1 MDVNIATYRSRIGNF
16 YTSGIFNF
24 LPGTI
29 EQTDRTKSR
38 PSHKIRIFI
47 LCLVLLTSTVSK
59 PTNPIKLEP
68 HKPFPKFNS
77 VNSWSSGTKPL
88 YSIRLGGQFLAK
100 LCPVLHLC
108 CLDVPSVLAA
118 SVHGVQAGT
127 LDKGCIISAHP
138 LQYTG
143 LSDSNF
149 YARYTY
155 GNRANRG
162 VKLTHWNAGN
172 AYLENK
178 VNDIEKLVADHHPHL
193 LGISEANLHKHHG
206 LDHCKIPD
214 YELITS
220 KTMDNVNLQV
230 SSVVLYK
237 HSSLVGKIREDLM
250 SDSFSSIWLEVGFP
264 GKTRFLV
271 CNIYRDWQFLGQADH
286 SSLDISE
293 QLARWI
299 IFLEQWEKALDS
311 GKECIVMGDFNLDFL
326 TFNNEEYTPSARRLK
341 PLVNEL
347 FSRIVPQGVKQCVV
361 GSTRQGRSGQCDSG
375 LDHLWTNNPTKMS
388 QIYTKYNGSDHK
400 VIMGVR
406 FAKMVKTNVRYVRK
420 RSFKNFEESVFL
432 QKIRSLSWWDLYQA
446 TDVNKAVDIF
456 TKKVSHVL
464 DQVAPVKTFQT
475 SSKYCPWLTQE
486 TKVLIKEINK
496 VQENLSKNKNHENFK
511 KFRKLRNGVTKAL
524 RNDKLA
530 WQRQKLETCSM
541 DSGKLWKNVLGW
553 LNWTSSGSPSK
564 LYHEGQVVTSPAR
577 LANIMNNFFTGKV
590 DKIRKNLPPASDDP
604 LRTLKHVMKDNN
616 CKFKLAVVYPDTIKR
631 IIQDLKNSKSC
642 GMDDIDTYTIKL
654 MGDDIVPAVTHIVN
668 LSLKQA
674 IFPSLYKMA
683 KIIPLLKKDD
693 PLEPKNYRPVAI
705 LCILSKII
713 ERAIFIQIVDF
724 MNRNNLFHPNHHG
737 FRAHHSTSTAM
748 IQMFD
753 SWVQAVDKGEL
764 AGVCMLD
771 ML

>member
-1 MDVNIATYRSRIGNF
+1 M
-16 YTSGIFNF
+16 
-24 LPGTI
+24 
-29 EQTDRTKSR
+29 
-38 PSHKIRIFI
+38 
-47 LCLVLLTSTVSK
+47 
-59 PTNPIKLEP
+59 
-68 HKPFPKFNS
+68 
-77 VNSWSSGTKPL
+77 
-88 YSIRLGGQFLAK
+88 
-100 LCPVLHLC
+100 
-108 CLDVPSVLAA
+108 
-118 SVHGVQAGT
+118 
-127 LDKGCIISAHP
+127 
-138 LQYTG
+138 
-143 LSDSNF
+143 
-149 YARYTY
+149 
-155 GNRANRG
+155 
-162 VKLTHWNAGN
+162 KLTHWNAGN

-230 SSVVLYK
+230 SRVVVYK
-237 HSSLVGKIREDLM
+237 HNSLVGKIREDLM

-375 LDHLWTNNPTKMS
+375 LDHLWTNNPAKMS

-420 RSFKNFEESVFL
+420 RSFKNFEETVFL

-486 TKVLIKEINK
+486 TKVLIKERNK
-496 VQENLSKNKNHENFK
+496 VQENLSKNKNHENSK
-511 KFRKLRNGVTKAL
+511 KFRKLRNEVTKAL

-530 WQRQKLETCSM
+530 WQRQKLETCSN

-616 CKFKLAVVYPDTIKR
+616 CKFKLAVVYPDTIRR

-764 AGVCMLD
+764 AGVCVLD
-771 ML
+771 MSAAFDVVDDHPLC